1 MLQRECLAPGVHLNC
16 IPADKF
22 NRCRISLHF
31 RFPASREKATDQALL
46 PLVMDRGYAAC
57 PDMTQL
63 SRKLARLYGAALSV
77 ETSMQGASRV
87 LSVSITGIKDQ
98 FALNGEALT
107 AEYATIAFGVAFEP
121 YFENGLFSREA
132 VEIEKTTLTRQL
144 ESEINDKRLYCVRQA
159 RRKFFGDSPAG
170 IERDGYL
177 ADLPAVTCESL
188 TAAYHEMLRT
198 AQLDVICLGADEG
211 VVRRMTLE
219 KLANIQREPAQL
231 ENYLYM
237 PVQPTEHFREEMD
250 LVQAKLCMMFT
261 WNQCAKPEQLNA
273 FRLAM
278 SVFGGSATS
287 RLFLNVREKQSLCY
301 YCASRFASPAAFMMV
316 DSGVEPANAEKAEQ
330 AILKELN
337 DLVNGPITEEELENS
352 RRGLLSGLTSVGDS
366 LAGLENWYYNEI
378 LRGGAINTPEQAA
391 DQLKQV
397 TAEDVRQ
404 ILAGFRYSVGYLVTK
419 KEEPSHA
426 E

>member
-87 LSVSITGIKDQ
+87 LSVSITGIKDR

-107 AEYATIAFGVAFEP
+107 AEYAAIAFGVAFEP
-121 YFENGLFSREA
+121 YFENGCFSREA
-132 VEIEKTTLTRQL
+132 VEIEKTTLARQL

-188 TAAYHEMLRT
+188 TDVYQEMLRT
-198 AQLDVICLGADEG
+198 AQLDVICLGADEA

-219 KLANIQREPAQL
+219 KLSGIQREPAQL

-237 PVQPTEHFREEMD
+237 PAQSTEHFREEMD

-278 SVFGGSATS
+278 SVFGGSTTS

-301 YCASRFASPAAFMMV
+301 YCASRFASPTAFMMV

-330 AILKELN
+330 AILKELEN
-337 DLVNGPITEEELENS
+337 LVNGPITEEELENS
-352 RRGLLSGLTSVGDS
+352 RRGLLSGMTSVGDS

-378 LRGGAINTPEQAA
+378 LRGGVINTPEQAA
-391 DQLKQV
+391 SQLMQV
-397 TAEDVRQ
+397 SAEDVRQ
-404 ILAGFRYSVGYLVTK
+404 ILAGFQYSVGYLVTK

>member
-87 LSVSITGIKDQ
+87 LSVSITGIKDR

-107 AEYATIAFGVAFEP
+107 AEYAAIAFGVAFEP
-121 YFENGLFSREA
+121 CFENGCFSREA
-132 VEIEKTTLTRQL
+132 VEIEKTTLARQL

-177 ADLPAVTCESL
+177 ANLPAVTCESL
-188 TAAYHEMLRT
+188 TAVYQEMLRT
-198 AQLDVICLGADEG
+198 AQLDVICLGADEA
-211 VVRRMTLE
+211 VVRRMILE
-219 KLANIQREPAQL
+219 KLAGIQREPAQL

-237 PVQPTEHFREEMD
+237 PAQPTEHFREEMD

-301 YCASRFASPAAFMMV
+301 YCASRFASPTAFMMV

-330 AILKELN
+330 AILKELEN
-337 DLVNGPITEEELENS
+337 LVNGPITEEELENS
-352 RRGLLSGLTSVGDS
+352 RRGLLSGMTSVGDS

-378 LRGGAINTPEQAA
+378 LRGGVINTPEQAA
-391 DQLKQV
+391 SQLMQV
-397 TAEDVRQ
+397 SAEDVRS
-404 ILAGFRYSVGYLVTK
+404 ILAGFQYSVGYLVTK

>member
-87 LSVSITGIKDQ
+87 LSVSITGIKDR

-107 AEYATIAFGVAFEP
+107 AEYAAIAFGVAFEP
-121 YFENGLFSREA
+121 CFENGCFSREA
-132 VEIEKTTLTRQL
+132 VEIEKTTLARQL

-188 TAAYHEMLRT
+188 TAVYQEMLRT
-198 AQLDVICLGADEG
+198 AQLDVICLGADEA
-211 VVRRMTLE
+211 VVRRMILE
-219 KLANIQREPAQL
+219 KLAGIQREPAQL

-237 PVQPTEHFREEMD
+237 PAQPTEHFREEMD

-278 SVFGGSATS
+278 SVFGGSTTS

-301 YCASRFASPAAFMMV
+301 YCASRFASPTAFMMV

-330 AILKELN
+330 AILKELEN
-337 DLVNGPITEEELENS
+337 LVNGPITEEELENS
-352 RRGLLSGLTSVGDS
+352 RRGLLSGMTSVGDS

-378 LRGGAINTPEQAA
+378 LRGGVINTPEQAA
-391 DQLKQV
+391 SQLMQV
-397 TAEDVRQ
+397 SAEDVRS
-404 ILAGFRYSVGYLVTK
+404 ILAGFQYSVGYLVTK

>member
-107 AEYATIAFGVAFEP
+107 AEYAAIAFGVAFEP

-188 TAAYHEMLRT
+188 TVAYHEMLRT
-198 AQLDVICLGADEG
+198 AQLDVICLGADEA

-231 ENYLYM
+231 ENYLYI
-237 PVQPTEHFREEMD
+237 PAQPTEHFREKMD

-301 YCASRFASPAAFMMV
+301 YCASRFASPTAFMMV

>member
-1 MLQRECLAPGVHLNC
+1 MLQREYLAPGVHLNC

-87 LSVSITGIKDQ
+87 LSVSITGIKDR

-107 AEYATIAFGVAFEP
+107 AEYAAIAFGVAFEP
-121 YFENGLFSREA
+121 YFENGCFSREA

-188 TAAYHEMLRT
+188 TAAYQEMLRT
-198 AQLDVICLGADEG
+198 AQLDVICLGADEA
-211 VVRRMTLE
+211 VVRRMILE
-219 KLANIQREPAQL
+219 KLAGIQREPADL

-237 PVQPTEHFREEMD
+237 PAQPTEHFREEMD
-250 LVQAKLCMMFT
+250 LVQAKLCMLFT

-278 SVFGGSATS
+278 SVFGGSTTS

-301 YCASRFASPAAFMMV
+301 YCASRFASPTAFMMV

-330 AILKELN
+330 AILKELEN
-337 DLVNGPITEEELENS
+337 LVNGPITEEELENS
-352 RRGLLSGLTSVGDS
+352 RRGLLSGMTSVGDS

-391 DQLKQV
+391 SQLMQV
-397 TAEDVRQ
+397 SAEDVRN

>member
-87 LSVSITGIKDQ
+87 LSVSITGIKDR

-107 AEYATIAFGVAFEP
+107 AEYAAIAFGVAFEP
-121 YFENGLFSREA
+121 CFENGCFSREA
-132 VEIEKTTLTRQL
+132 VEIEKTTLARQL

-188 TAAYHEMLRT
+188 TAVYQEMLRT
-198 AQLDVICLGADEG
+198 AQLDVICLGADEA
-211 VVRRMTLE
+211 VVRRMILE
-219 KLANIQREPAQL
+219 KLAGIQREPAQL

-237 PVQPTEHFREEMD
+237 PAQPTEHFREEMD

-278 SVFGGSATS
+278 SVFGGSTTS
-287 RLFLNVREKQSLCY
+287 RLFLNVREKQGLCY
-301 YCASRFASPAAFMMV
+301 YCASRFASPTAFMMV

-330 AILKELN
+330 AILKELEN
-337 DLVNGPITEEELENS
+337 LVNGPITEEELENS
-352 RRGLLSGLTSVGDS
+352 RRGLLSGMTSVGDS

-378 LRGGAINTPEQAA
+378 LRGGVINTPEQAA
-391 DQLKQV
+391 SQLMQV
-397 TAEDVRQ
+397 SAEDVRS
-404 ILAGFRYSVGYLVTK
+404 ILAGFQYSVGYLVTK

>member
-16 IPADKF
+16 IPVDKF

-87 LSVSITGIKDQ
+87 LSVSITGIKDR

-107 AEYATIAFGVAFEP
+107 AEYAAIAFGVAFEP
-121 YFENGLFSREA
+121 YFENGCFSREA
-132 VEIEKTTLTRQL
+132 VEIEKTTLARQL

-188 TAAYHEMLRT
+188 TAVYQEMLRT
-198 AQLDVICLGADEG
+198 AQMDVICLGADEA
-211 VVRRMTLE
+211 VVRRMILE
-219 KLANIQREPAQL
+219 KLAGIQREPAQL

-237 PVQPTEHFREEMD
+237 PAQPTEHFREEMD

-278 SVFGGSATS
+278 SVFGGSTTS

-301 YCASRFASPAAFMMV
+301 YCASRFASPTAFMMV

-330 AILKELN
+330 AILKELEN
-337 DLVNGPITEEELENS
+337 LVNGPITEEELENS
-352 RRGLLSGLTSVGDS
+352 RRGLLSGMTSVGDS

-378 LRGGAINTPEQAA
+378 LRGGVINTPEQAA
-391 DQLKQV
+391 SQLMQV
-397 TAEDVRQ
+397 SAEDVRQ
-404 ILAGFRYSVGYLVTK
+404 ILAGFQYSVGYLVTK